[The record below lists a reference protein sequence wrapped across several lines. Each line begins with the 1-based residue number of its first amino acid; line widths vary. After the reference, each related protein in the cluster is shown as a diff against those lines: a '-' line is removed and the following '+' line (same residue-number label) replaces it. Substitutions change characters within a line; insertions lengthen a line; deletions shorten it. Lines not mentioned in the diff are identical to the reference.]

1 MQIAVI
7 SGKGGTGKSSISAA
21 LATVSNNVVL
31 ADCDVDAA
39 NLYILFNPDIEE
51 ELPYSGSRKAVIDY
65 NKCTSC
71 GLCMD
76 YCRFDAITS
85 NNGMIMISEIS
96 CDGCGLCSRI
106 CPVNAVAMEENNAS
120 RLYSGTFRNGM
131 MVYGRLAPGEETSGK
146 LVNLVKEKAKQLAA
160 KHHLETIILD
170 GPPGIGCPMIS
181 TIAGTDHIIIV
192 TEPSMSALSDLQR
205 AMDVIMATSIAMSVI
220 INKYNLNPDIS
231 AHIEHY
237 CKECGI
243 EVLSKLPFDR
253 QVVDAMIHCK
263 SMIEYALESSFS
275 QKIRESFQKIKDS
288 AFPVH
293 HC

>member
-21 LATVSNNVVL
+21 LATLSNNVVL

-39 NLYILFNPDIEE
+39 NLHILFNPVIDEE
-51 ELPYSGSRKAVIDY
+51 QPYSGSRKAVIDY
-65 NKCTSC
+65 SKCISC

-85 NNGMIMISEIS
+85 NSGMVMISEIS

-120 RLYSGTFRNGM
+120 RLFSGTFRNGM
-131 MVYGRLAPGEETSGK
+131 MVCGRLAPGEETSGK

-181 TIAGTDHIIIV
+181 TISGTDHIIVV
-192 TEPSMSALSDLQR
+192 TEPSMSALHDLQR
-205 AMDVIMATSIAMSVI
+205 AIDVIAATTITMSVI
-220 INKYNLNPDIS
+220 INKYDINRGIT
-231 AHIEHY
+231 AQVEHY
-237 CKECGI
+237 CSNRGI
-243 EVLSKLPFDR
+243 EVLCKLPFDPR
-253 QVVDAMIHCK
+253 VVDAMVNCQ
-263 SMIEYALESSFS
+263 SMIEYAPQSAFAK
-275 QKIRESFQKIKDS
+275 KIRGSFQKITIKKQEYEQQ
-288 AFPVH
+288 
-293 HC
+293 